1 MVRLLLDLA
10 LTLAAA
16 AALLAVFRLIRGPR
30 AASRAV
36 ALDVLGLI
44 LMPMMAGFALY
55 SGRVIYLDVAL
66 VYGILSFLGVTSLA
80 RYADRGV

>member
-1 MVRLLLDLA
+1 LVKLLLDLA
-10 LTLAAA
+10 LSLAAA
-16 AALLAVFRLIRGPR
+16 AALLAVSRLIRGPR

-36 ALDVLGLI
+36 AMDVLSLI
-44 LMPMMAGFALY
+44 LMPMMAGYALY
-55 SGRVIYLDVAL
+55 TGRMIYLDVAL

>member
-1 MVRLLLDLA
+1 MVKLLLDVA

-16 AALLAVFRLIRGPR
+16 AALLSVYRLIRGPG
-30 AASRAV
+30 AANRAV
-36 ALDVLGLI
+36 AMDVFSLI
-44 LMPMMAGFALY
+44 IMPMMAGYALY

-80 RYADRGV
+80 RYADRGL

>member
-1 MVRLLLDLA
+1 MVKLLLDVA

-16 AALLAVFRLIRGPR
+16 AALLSVYRLIRGPG
-30 AASRAV
+30 AANRAV
-36 ALDVLGLI
+36 AMDVFSLI
-44 LMPMMAGFALY
+44 IMPMMAGYALY

-80 RYADRGV
+80 RYSDRGL